1 MTRLLLAIF
10 FVCAVTPAH
19 AEDYKQLFE
28 DAVATVD
35 WELEKNWAFTE
46 SNLTKDKV
54 WVGRFDPRKAEDEHW
69 TLISVDGRE
78 PNEEELLKFEHDKEE
93 HETSNSSQRVNIVDV
108 DTIELL
114 EETDEYWLL
123 KFVPD
128 EDEVEF
134 IDNVD
139 ATVKIIKDGRYL
151 EAIDL
156 RNNDDIKPG
165 FGTKIGTFI
174 MHLQF
179 GPATDGGPIVPQN
192 MAIKVQGRA
201 LLFIGFDETEIIE
214 YSNFEFAGN
223 GSNQ

>member
-1 MTRLLLAIF
+1 MTRLLLTF
-10 FVCAVTPAH
+10 FFLCVVTPLH
-19 AEDYKQLFE
+19 AEDYKQLFA
-28 DAVATVD
+28 DAVETVD

-46 SNLTKDKV
+46 SNLKDDKV
-54 WVGRFDPRKAEDEHW
+54 WVGRFDPRKAEDERW
-69 TLISVDGRE
+69 TLISIDGRR

-93 HETSNSSQRVNIVDV
+93 HETSDNSRRIDIVDV
-108 DTIELL
+108 ETIELL

-128 EDEVEF
+128 EDEAQF

-139 ATVKIIKDGRYL
+139 ATVKINKNGGYL

-156 RNNDDIKPG
+156 RNNDDIEPG
-165 FGTKIGTFI
+165 FGTKISTFI
-174 MHLQF
+174 MHYQF
-179 GPATDGGPIVPQN
+179 GPTIEGGPIVPQN
-192 MAIKVQGRA
+192 MAIKAEGRA

-214 YSNFEFAGN
+214 YSNFEFVGN